1 MARLTREGL
10 IEQLCSR
17 LGGTRDPAGEVDI
30 RLPQGVVIVAATR
43 EEIPAAV
50 QRLKPMLGY
59 RFLGIHRAD
68 LFEASRAT
76 VSTKIGILDE
86 TGAALKAPDVKLR

>member
-1 MARLTREGL
+1 MARLTREDL
-10 IEQLCSR
+10 IERLCGR

-30 RLPQGVVIVAATR
+30 RLPQGAVIVAATP

-59 RFLGIHRAD
+59 RLLAIHRTD

-76 VSTKIGILDE
+76 VQTKIGILDE
-86 TGAALKAPDVKLR
+86 TGATLKAPDVKLR

>member
-1 MARLTREGL
+1 MARLTREDL
-10 IEQLCSR
+10 IKRLCSR
-17 LGGTRDPAGEVDI
+17 LGGTTNPAGEVDI
-30 RLPQGVVIVAATR
+30 RFPRGVVIIAATP

-59 RFLGIHRAD
+59 RFLAIHRAD

-86 TGAALKAPDVKLR
+86 TGATLKAPDIKLR